1 MRKTKKILAGI
12 LAAVL
17 VTGLAGCGA
26 SSPEK
31 TGSSDRTKVSMVI
44 FSGGGQDTFD
54 TMPFSFSSLT
64 ALFLKL
70 L

>member
-31 TGSSDRTKVSMVI
+31 TGSS
-44 FSGGGQDTFD
+44 GQDKSFD
-54 TMPFSFSSLT
+54 GYFWWGRTGYI
-64 ALFLKL
+64 
-70 L
+70 

>member
-31 TGSSDRTKVSMVI
+31 TGS
-44 FSGGGQDTFD
+44 
-54 TMPFSFSSLT
+54 
-64 ALFLKL
+64 
-70 L
+70 